1 MRGEQRSIL
10 LLVLLVVGAT
20 ILWMRRNTSAGV
32 AMQELADTIVA
43 PVRTSVTSVASQ
55 ASNTLSDAQEFIDL
69 REENRKLQLE
79 VTQLRAT
86 VARQRVAQLEN
97 EDLRKSL
104 NYQRDNPGFT
114 LVIARVIGHDSVDL
128 LDTLMLDRGASAG
141 VRVGMA
147 VIANGSLA
155 GRVLSVTTSSAYIL
169 PIHSSQSSV
178 SVFAQG
184 PDQTI
189 DGLVTGSEHSHLTMT
204 RIEPNAALNLG
215 DFVITSGL
223 GGGFPRGI
231 PVGEVV
237 SIFTSPTSVFKEALI
252 KPFARTDRLDVVQII
267 VEQSPGPK

>member
-10 LLVLLVVGAT
+10 LLVLLVAGAT
-20 ILWMRRNTSAGV
+20 ILWMLRNTNAGV
-32 AMQELADTIVA
+32 AIQELADTIVA
-43 PVRTSVTSVASQ
+43 PVRTSVTSVAWQ

-79 VTQLRAT
+79 MTQLRAT

-97 EDLRKSL
+97 KDLRKSL
-104 NYQRDNPGFT
+104 NYQRDNPDFT

-128 LDTLMLDRGASAG
+128 LDTLMIDRGASAG

-178 SVFAQG
+178 SVLAQG
-184 PDQTI
+184 PDQTT
-189 DGLVTGSEHSHLTMT
+189 DGLVTGSGQSQVTMT

-252 KPFARTDRLDVVQII
+252 KPFVRTDRLDVVQII

>member
-10 LLVLLVVGAT
+10 LLVLLVAGAAM
-20 ILWMRRNTSAGV
+20 LWMLRNTNAGL

-43 PVRTSVTSVASQ
+43 PVRTSVTSVASH
-55 ASNTLSDAQEFIDL
+55 ASNTLSDAQTFIDL
-69 REENRKLQLE
+69 REENRKLQDE
-79 VTQLRAT
+79 ATQLRAT
-86 VARQRVAQLEN
+86 IARQRVAQLEN
-97 EDLRKSL
+97 QDLRQSL
-104 NYQRDNPGFT
+104 NYQRDNPDFT

-128 LDTLMLDRGASAG
+128 LDTLMIDRGASDG

-147 VIANGSLA
+147 VIANESLA

-178 SVFAQG
+178 SVLAQG
-184 PDQTI
+184 PNQTT
-189 DGLVTGSEHSHLTMT
+189 DGLATGSEQSRLSMT
-204 RIEPNAALNLG
+204 RIEPNATLNIG
-215 DFVITSGL
+215 DFVVTSGL

-237 SIFTSPTSVFKEALI
+237 SISTSPTSVFKEALL
-252 KPFARTDRLDVVQII
+252 KPFVRTDRLDVVQII

>member
-10 LLVLLVVGAT
+10 LLVLLVAGAAM
-20 ILWMRRNTSAGV
+20 LWMLRNTDAGV
-32 AMQELADTIVA
+32 AMQELADTIVT

-55 ASNTLSDAQEFIDL
+55 ASNTLSNAQEFIDL

-97 EDLRKSL
+97 RDLRQSL
-104 NYQRDNPGFT
+104 NYQRDNPDFT

-128 LDTLMLDRGASAG
+128 LDTLMIDRGASDG

-169 PIHSSQSSV
+169 PIHSAQSAV
-178 SVFAQG
+178 SVLAQG
-184 PDQTI
+184 PDQTT
-189 DGLVTGSEHSHLTMT
+189 DGLVTGSEQSQLTMT

-237 SIFTSPTSVFKEALI
+237 SIITSPTSVFKEALI
-252 KPFARTDRLDVVQII
+252 KPFVRTDRLDVVQII
-267 VEQSPGPK
+267 IEQSPGPK

>member
-10 LLVLLVVGAT
+10 LLVLLVAGAAM
-20 ILWMRRNTSAGV
+20 LWMLRNTDAGV
-32 AMQELADTIVA
+32 AMQELADTIVT

-97 EDLRKSL
+97 RDLRQSL
-104 NYQRDNPGFT
+104 NYQRDNPDFT

-128 LDTLMLDRGASAG
+128 LDALMIDRGASDG

-169 PIHSSQSSV
+169 PIHSAQSAV
-178 SVFAQG
+178 SVLAQG
-184 PDQTI
+184 PDQTT
-189 DGLVTGSEHSHLTMT
+189 DGLVTGSEQSQLTMT
-204 RIEPNAALNLG
+204 RIEPNADLNLG

-237 SIFTSPTSVFKEALI
+237 SIITSPTSVFKEALI
-252 KPFARTDRLDVVQII
+252 KPFVRTDRLDVVQII
-267 VEQSPGPK
+267 IEQSPGPK

>member
-10 LLVLLVVGAT
+10 LLVLLVAGAAM
-20 ILWMRRNTSAGV
+20 LWMLRNTDAGV
-32 AMQELADTIVA
+32 AMQELADTIVT

-97 EDLRKSL
+97 RDLRQSL
-104 NYQRDNPGFT
+104 NYQRDNPDFT

-128 LDTLMLDRGASAG
+128 LDALMIDRGASDG

-169 PIHSSQSSV
+169 PIHSAQSAV
-178 SVFAQG
+178 SVLAQG
-184 PDQTI
+184 PDQTT
-189 DGLVTGSEHSHLTMT
+189 DGLVTGSEQSQLTMT

-237 SIFTSPTSVFKEALI
+237 SIITSPTSVFKEALI
-252 KPFARTDRLDVVQII
+252 KPFVRTDRLDVVQII
-267 VEQSPGPK
+267 IEQSPGPK

>member
-20 ILWMRRNTSAGV
+20 ILWMLRNTSAGV

-128 LDTLMLDRGASAG
+128 
-141 VRVGMA
+141 
-147 VIANGSLA
+147 
-155 GRVLSVTTSSAYIL
+155 
-169 PIHSSQSSV
+169 
-178 SVFAQG
+178 
-184 PDQTI
+184 
-189 DGLVTGSEHSHLTMT
+189 
-204 RIEPNAALNLG
+204 
-215 DFVITSGL
+215 
-223 GGGFPRGI
+223 
-231 PVGEVV
+231 
-237 SIFTSPTSVFKEALI
+237 
-252 KPFARTDRLDVVQII
+252 
-267 VEQSPGPK
+267 